1 MISGESS
8 VSQSALVGRA
18 ALTPLLLIPPS
29 FYLHFHSMEV
39 KGNRVNVN
47 VMGEFNHAGDLQY
60 VLQV

>member
-39 KGNRVNVN
+39 KGNRVNV
-47 VMGEFNHAGDLQY
+47 MGEFNHAGDLQY